1 MSVSSIPMDI
11 VINILG
17 YDNRFVIRG
26 NVISQFNK
34 IDKNDERYNILSHIP
49 KINCGSCDNWL
60 NLPIANTK
68 RQYCLQY
75 IFNSRRSYFMG
86 SLVDYDENNEDN
98 EDNEDE
104 DSEAGDPYEL
114 VLYSFSIPK

>member
-1 MSVSSIPMDI
+1 MSLSSIPMDI
-11 VINILG
+11 VINILR

-26 NVISQFNK
+26 NVIIQINK
-34 IDKNDERYNILSHIP
+34 IDKNDERYNILSRIP
-49 KINCGSCDNWL
+49 KINSGSCDNWL

-75 IFNSRRSYFMG
+75 IFNSRTSYFTG
-86 SLVDYDENNEDN
+86 SLVDYDENIEDN
-98 EDNEDE
+98 EDN

-114 VLYSFSIPK
+114 VLYNFSIPK

>member
-11 VINILG
+11 VINILS

-26 NVISQFNK
+26 NVIIQINK

-75 IFNSRRSYFMG
+75 NFNSRRSYFTG
-86 SLVDYDENNEDN
+86 SLVDYDENNEDT

>member
-11 VINILG
+11 VINILR

-26 NVISQFNK
+26 NVIIQINK

-49 KINCGSCDNWL
+49 KINCSSCSNWL

-75 IFNSRRSYFMG
+75 NFNSRRSYFTG
-86 SLVDYDENNEDN
+86 SLVDEDGRSAQ
-98 EDNEDE
+98 DD
-104 DSEAGDPYEL
+104 DSEAGEPDEL
-114 VLYSFSIPK
+114 VLYIDSIPK

>member
-11 VINILG
+11 VINILR

-26 NVISQFNK
+26 NVIIQINK

-75 IFNSRRSYFMG
+75 IFNSRRSYFTG
-86 SLVDYDENNEDN
+86 SLVDYDENIEENED
-98 EDNEDE
+98 D

>member
-11 VINILG
+11 VINILS

-26 NVISQFNK
+26 NVILPINK
-34 IDKNDERYNILSHIP
+34 IDKNDERYNMLSHIP
-49 KINCGSCDNWL
+49 KINSGSCDNWL

-75 IFNSRRSYFMG
+75 NFNSRRSYFTG
-86 SLVDYDENNEDN
+86 SLVDYDEDN
-98 EDNEDE
+98 EDTEDD
-104 DSEAGDPYEL
+104 DSEAGEPYEL
-114 VLYSFSIPK
+114 ILYSYSIPK

>member
-11 VINILG
+11 VINILS
-17 YDNRFVIRG
+17 YDNRLVIRG
-26 NVISQFNK
+26 NVISQINK
-34 IDKNDERYNILSHIP
+34 IDTNDERYDILSRIP
-49 KINCGSCDNWL
+49 KINGGSYGNWL

-75 IFNSRRSYFMG
+75 NFNSRRSYFTG
-86 SLVDYDENNEDN
+86 SLVDYDENI